1 MLTSLSSNAISAKA
15 RAIYGKRLTTANY
28 KEILR
33 LSTVSDVCA
42 YLKNNTSYS
51 KYLKGVNET
60 SIHRGQLENL
70 LKRTKIEKYFSLCH
84 YVFSNNLGFYRH
96 LIVHLEI
103 TTIQNAIISLNAGDS
118 KHIISSLPA
127 YMNEYAV
134 FEFSE
139 ITQVKS
145 FDELLDVLEKTP
157 YKNIIKKFNA
167 PNGEINLSECEL
179 ALNLYYY
186 QSLLDSIEKH
196 FHGDTK
202 AELIDIVKIEIELNN
217 LSLICRLKHYF
228 NKSSADIKK
237 ELIPIFYRLN
247 ERKIDHLIEQ
257 QDKQS
262 YIKAMAFGKYGRVIS
277 ETEFDH
283 VEGYT
288 KRLKFKLN
296 RKMMRFTSNAPI
308 SFFTLMSLTQIE
320 IENITTII
328 EGVRYNVDKTE
339 IEKLLILE

>member
-33 LSTVSDVCA
+33 LSSVSDVCA

-70 LKRTKIEKYFSLCH
+70 LGRTKIEKYFSLCK
-84 YVFSNNLGFYRH
+84 YVFSSNLGFYRY

-103 TTIQNAIISLNAGDS
+103 TIIQNAIISLNAGDS
-118 KHIISSLPA
+118 KHIISNLPA
-127 YMNEYAV
+127 FMDEYTI
-134 FEFSE
+134 FEFTE

-145 FDELLDVLEKTP
+145 FDDLLTVLEKTP
-157 YKNIIKKFNA
+157 YKSILKKYNA

-186 QSLLDSIEKH
+186 KSLLGSIEKH
-196 FHGDTK
+196 FRGNTR
-202 AELIDIVKIEIELNN
+202 AELIDIVKIEIELTN

-228 NKSSADIKK
+228 NKSSEDIKK
-237 ELIPIFYRLN
+237 ELIPIYYRLSN
-247 ERKIDHLIEQ
+247 KKIDQLLEQ
-257 QDKQS
+257 QDKKS
-262 YIKAMAFGKYGRVIS
+262 YVRAMAFGKYTNITQ
-277 ETEFDH
+277 EAEFNH
-283 VEGYT
+283 IEEYT
-288 KRLKFKLN
+288 KRLKYKLN
-296 RKMMRFTSNAPI
+296 RKMMRFSSNAPI
-308 SFFTLMSLTQIE
+308 SFFTLMTLTQIE

-328 EGVRYNVDKTE
+328 EGVRYNVEKSE